1 MAKFDPGRPYNA
13 LPELPPKA
21 DIETRAILKA
31 CINARAAVAALR
43 QAGTLIPNQGVL
55 INTIPLLEAQ
65 ASSEI
70 ENIVTTTDALFRYAQ
85 IDPENAD
92 AATREA
98 LRYRTALRQ
107 GVDSLKTKPLS
118 TSTAIAVCSTIK
130 GRQME
135 IRRVPGTTL
144 MNPAKNAVIYTPPV
158 GEALLRE
165 KLANWERFIHD
176 QTEVDPLIRMAVAHY
191 QFEAIHPFTDG
202 NGRTGR
208 VLNQLMLV
216 EQGLLDLPVLYLS
229 RYIIGS
235 KADYYRL
242 LLAVTRDATWEK
254 WILYMIAGV
263 RQTAAWTVE
272 KIQAI
277 HHLRSH
283 SAEYVR
289 ARAPKIYS
297 RELIE
302 LIFVQP
308 YCRIQNVVE
317 TQLGNRQTASVYL
330 KALVDIQILKEVKV
344 GREKL
349 FIHPK
354 FVALLTSESHKF
366 KPYEGAKRESEGP
379 KLKATGTKD
388 IARRVGRKKKSE
400 KLINLAGTGG
410 VRKGYDYKKARSG
423 G

>member
-1 MAKFDPGRPYNA
+1 MARFDPSRPYNS
-13 LPELPPKA
+13 LPQLPPKA

-31 CINARAAVAALR
+31 CIDARAAVAALR

-85 IDPENAD
+85 IDAQKAD
-92 AATREA
+92 AATKEA

-107 GVDSLKTKPLS
+107 GVESLKTKPLN
-118 TSTAIAVCSTIK
+118 TSTAVAVCSTIQ
-130 GRQME
+130 GRDME
-135 IRRVPGTTL
+135 FRRVPGTTL
-144 MNPAKNAVIYTPPV
+144 TNPAKNAVIYTPPV

-191 QFEAIHPFTDG
+191 QFEAIHPFADG

-229 RYIIGS
+229 RYIIGN

-254 WILYMIAGV
+254 WILYMLAGV
-263 RQTAAWTVE
+263 RETAAWTVE

-277 HHLRSH
+277 HNLMSH
-283 SAEYVR
+283 TAEYVR
-289 ARAPKIYS
+289 SHAPKIYN
-297 RELIE
+297 RELVE
-302 LIFVQP
+302 VIFVQP

-317 TQLGNRQTASVYL
+317 AELGNRQTASVYL
-330 KALVDIQILKEVKV
+330 KTLAKIGILKEVTA

-354 FVALLTSESHKF
+354 FIALLTSESHKF
-366 KPYEGAKRESEGP
+366 KSYGSVERAAADSKQKPPGSRG
-379 KLKATGTKD
+379 G
-388 IARRVGRKKKSE
+388 ARRGGPRK
-400 KLINLAGTGG
+400 
-410 VRKGYDYKKARSG
+410 RS
-423 G
+423 